1 MNSAAK
7 GEGVLVEDEEGSL
20 EMWEAMMLCTGD
32 DAVLESFTDGLL
44 SWGCSVCVCV
54 CVCVASVE
62 VRTPLLL

>member
-32 DAVLESFTDGLL
+32 GVVLEPFTDDSGNIQLRPRTN
-44 SWGCSVCVCV
+44 
-54 CVCVASVE
+54 ASLK
-62 VRTPLLL
+62 PILLL